1 MPLSISK
8 QETRQNKQK
17 LSEFSW
23 VYEKCCIILA
33 TKKKKKKTY
42 LKMEFCILLVYNL
55 GTSVFKKLYGWV
67 IYSRREGVVHT
78 D

>member
-33 TKKKKKKTY
+33 TKKKKKID
-42 LKMEFCILLVYNL
+42 LFEDGILHIVSL
-55 GTSVFKKLYGWV
+55 
-67 IYSRREGVVHT
+67 
-78 D
+78 